1 MAEKQTHTF
10 QTEVSQ
16 LLDLMIH
23 SLYSNKEIFLREL
36 VSNAS
41 DAIDKLKFETL
52 SDDSLVE
59 GKENLAV
66 YIDVN
71 KDKKTITI
79 TDNGIGTFVF
89 CAWFF
94 KLFIVSK
101 NHTKQLRFG
110 FTNTQSQPKLTKNAR
125 LRTSCNVS
133 NTKVTIS

>member
-1 MAEKQTHTF
+1 
-10 QTEVSQ
+10 
-16 LLDLMIH
+16 
-23 SLYSNKEIFLREL
+23 L

-79 TDNGIGTFVF
+79 TDNGIGMTETEVN
-89 CAWFF
+89 
-94 KLFIVSK
+94 K
-101 NHTKQLRFG
+101 NIQLRI
-110 FTNTQSQPKLTKNAR
+110 QCLCRLLNA
-125 LRTSCNVS
+125 
-133 NTKVTIS
+133 